1 MRILVIGIL
10 MSISAC
16 ATTAPDGVAGG
27 QRQAYLT
34 EFNRQLNEDINDAQ
48 SDAMHCRSVEILW
61 CSAGERESDC
71 RCLPDQDVVERLQ
84 RMQGSGN
91 SRMMSTR
98 RRH

>member
-10 MSISAC
+10 LSISSC
-16 ATTAPDGVAGG
+16 ATTAPDSVAGG
-27 QRQAYLT
+27 QRQDYVT
-34 EFNRQLNEDINDAQ
+34 EFNRQFNENINDAQ

-61 CSAGERESDC
+61 CSAGEEESNC
-71 RCLPDQDVVERLQ
+71 RCLPEQDIVERLQ
-84 RMQGSGN
+84 RVQGAGY